1 MKKVIFKFSGGPLD
15 GTTVSGEPGK
25 DAEVRRYYVLTHHG
39 RLGQRFRTASQY
51 AVDALAADAPQGE
64 SPRLFQ
70 QHVYEVVD
78 RIDNRQVLLLRI
90 AYVQK
95 AGT

>member
-1 MKKVIFKFSGGPLD
+1 MKKLIFKFSGGPLD
-15 GTTVSGEPGK
+15 GTTVSGEAAK

-51 AVDALAADAPQGE
+51 AVDALATEAPQDE
-64 SPRLFQ
+64 SPRHFQ

-78 RIDNRQVLLLRI
+78 RIDNRRVLLVRI

-95 AGT
+95 AGN